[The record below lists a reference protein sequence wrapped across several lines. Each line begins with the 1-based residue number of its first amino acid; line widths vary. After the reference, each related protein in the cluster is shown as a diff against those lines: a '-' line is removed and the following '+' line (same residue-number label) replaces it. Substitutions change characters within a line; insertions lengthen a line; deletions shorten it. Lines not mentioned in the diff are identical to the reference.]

1 MFFIKKLIEAMIFPP
16 GIVIIALLLIVLVA
30 VLGEKYKDSIKGKLV
45 KKRINSIIIILSI
58 SSAVFLYLF
67 SIQPVS
73 NLLLSPLQKAYPLPS
88 AVSVAKFKP
97 DAIAV
102 LGSGAY
108 NKNTLDGD
116 SLNRLYAGFK
126 LYKRYKIPIIVSGG
140 YAASTVSVA
149 KVMRNILLE
158 IGVPKSY
165 VITEDESN
173 DTFENALYVLK
184 ICKRRNFKR
193 VILVTSA
200 YHMPR
205 AMFLFNE
212 LKGGIKIIPYPTDF
226 KTDKH
231 YNIYGYFPQ
240 LGNLTISEEAMHEYI
255 GYFYAI
261 IKGKKHGSRA
271 ATGR

>member
-1 MFFIKKLIEAMIFPP
+1 MFFIKKLIEAIIFPP
-16 GIVIIALLLIVLVA
+16 GIVIIALLLIVLAA
-30 VLGEKYKDSIKGKLV
+30 VLGEKYKDSIKGNFV
-45 KKRINSIIIILSI
+45 KEWIGSILLTLSI
-58 SSAVFLYLF
+58 PSAVFLYLF

-73 NLLLSPLQKAYPLPS
+73 NLLLSPLQKACPLPS

-126 LYKRYKIPIIVSGG
+126 LYKRYKIPVIVSGG

-149 KVMRNILLE
+149 EAMRNILLE

-173 DTFENALYVLK
+173 DTYHNARYVLR
-184 ICKRRNFKR
+184 ICGRRGLKRI
-193 VILVTSA
+193 ILVTSA

-212 LKGGIKIIPYPTDF
+212 VKGGMKIIPYPTDF

-231 YNIYGYFPQ
+231 YNIYGYIPQ
-240 LGNLTISEEAMHEYI
+240 LGNLIISEEAMHEYI
-255 GYFYAI
+255 GYFYYY
-261 IKGKKHGSRA
+261 IKERI
-271 ATGR
+271 